1 MSAHPTQLPPLFI
14 FLKVQT
20 GAISAATSLRLNYN
34 FVSICRFGHTQKY
47 LCPIPRVQELLT
59 KGFITLTRITIIP
72 TVSTTLCPLD
82 ILHCSSGR
90 NFKEEEKKLRRNI
103 VRNKKSPTYAH
114 SPHTWH
120 SSSHRSTRPAN
131 RTHNVT
137 LGSVKYTHAK
147 MQPACRG
154 PERIDGTR
162 EIIFLPT
169 TCQTQTASYKFQNVL
184 CCYQEV

>member
-20 GAISAATSLRLNYN
+20 SAISAATSLRLNYN

-47 LCPIPRVQELLT
+47 LCPIQELLT

-120 SSSHRSTRPAN
+120 SSSHRITRPAN

-154 PERIDGTR
+154 PERIEGTR